1 MEELSWLITLLIFI
15 GFIWALIASPKFAR
29 LVKIL
34 VLIAWGLGTVGLVFG
49 VTLFIHIPAGH
60 YGRAILTL
68 AVGSV
73 IIYPWWK
80 IGYPLLRE
88 EFGGPMADIR

>member
-1 MEELSWLITLLIFI
+1 MEMFSWLITLLIFI
-15 GFIWALIASPKFAR
+15 GFIWALTASPKFAR

-34 VLIAWGLGTVGLVFG
+34 AIILWGLGTVGLVLG
-49 VTLFIHIPAGH
+49 VTLFVYIPTGH

-68 AVGSV
+68 AAGSV

-88 EFGGPMADIR
+88 EFGGPTVDL